1 MSFTVLGSRFS
12 VRVHVR
18 GVCASALVLFAAV
31 GFAQAPA
38 TEGPTLTPIW
48 DLKGDFA
55 APESAYY
62 DATSNSVFVSSIN
75 GQILDKDGNGYISR
89 LSPDGK
95 VVNAKWVTG
104 LNGPKGLRSVG
115 GTLWVADIDE
125 VVGIEIASG
134 KITSRVKVE
143 GATFLNDLAT
153 APDGTVYTSDSNTL
167 RIYAVKD
174 GKSSVFVEGADVI
187 EQPNGLLVDGP
198 RLILGSVGPAP
209 TPGAAPG
216 RGRGGP
222 AAGGHL
228 FAFDLK
234 TKQRT
239 QITNEPVG
247 GIDGIEPDG
256 SGGLLVTDVIGQ
268 RLLHVAKS
276 GQVRVLARFSAGG
289 ADFGYIGARRIAIVP
304 FLFDNRVAAYDL
316 TSSLK

>member
-1 MSFTVLGSRFS
+1 M
-12 VRVHVR
+12 
-18 GVCASALVLFAAV
+18 
-31 GFAQAPA
+31 
-38 TEGPTLTPIW
+38 
-48 DLKGDFA
+48 
-55 APESAYY
+55 
-62 DATSNSVFVSSIN
+62 SSIN

-95 VVNAKWVTG
+95 VVSAKWVTG

-125 VVGIEIASG
+125 VVGIEITSG

-143 GATFLNDLAT
+143 GAQFLNDLAT
-153 APDGTVYTSDSNTL
+153 APDGTIYTSDSSGL

-174 GKSSVFVEGADVI
+174 GKSSVFVEGADVV
-187 EQPNGLLVDGP
+187 EQPNGLLVDGS
-198 RLILGSVGPAP
+198 RLVLGSIGPAP
-209 TPGAAPG
+209 QPGAAPG
-216 RGRGGP
+216 RGRGP

-239 QITNEPVG
+239 LLTNESVG

-256 SGGLLVTDVIGQ
+256 SGGVLVTDVIGQ
-268 RLLHVAKS
+268 RLLQVAKS
-276 GQVRVLARFSAGG
+276 GQVRVLAKFSAGG
-289 ADFGYIGARRIAIVP
+289 ADFGYIGAKRIAIVP
-304 FLFDNRVAAYDL
+304 FLFNNSVAAYDL

>member
-1 MSFTVLGSRFS
+1 MHRFI
-12 VRVHVR
+12 VAGI
-18 GVCASALVLFAAV
+18 GVFCGALVL
-31 GFAQAPA
+31 AQI
-38 TEGPTLTPIW
+38 EGPTLTPVW

-62 DATSNSVFVSSIN
+62 DAASNAVFVSSIN

-89 LSPDGK
+89 LSADGK

-143 GATFLNDLAT
+143 GAQFLNDLAT
-153 APDGTVYTSDSNTL
+153 APDGTVYISDSSGL

-174 GKSSVFVEGADVI
+174 GKSSVFVEGADVV
-187 EQPNGLLVDGP
+187 EQPNGLLVDGS
-198 RLILGSVGPAP
+198 RLVLGSIGPAP
-209 TPGAAPG
+209 QPGAAPG
-216 RGRGGP
+216 RGRGP

-239 QITNEPVG
+239 LLTNEPVG

-256 SGGLLVTDVIGQ
+256 SGGVLVTDVIGQ
-268 RLLHVAKS
+268 RLLQVAKS
-276 GQVRVLARFSAGG
+276 GQVRVLAKFSAGG
-289 ADFGYIGARRIAIVP
+289 ADFGYIGAKRIAIVP
-304 FLFDNRVAAYDL
+304 FLFNNSVAAYDL
-316 TSSLK
+316 TNSLK